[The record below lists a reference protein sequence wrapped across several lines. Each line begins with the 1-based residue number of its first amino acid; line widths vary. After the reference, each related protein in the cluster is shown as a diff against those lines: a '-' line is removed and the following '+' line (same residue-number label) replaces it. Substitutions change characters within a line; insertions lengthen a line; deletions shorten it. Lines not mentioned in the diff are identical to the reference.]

1 MKRTNAV
8 PKIRLLLLSLISIFC
23 FSYQVYAQQRVT
35 INSSQEKLTKVLN
48 EIQKQTSYS
57 FVYNNSLING
67 NNVVSVNVKDAS
79 VEAVLDKIFANTP
92 ITYKISG
99 KQVVLYP
106 KEFDSKGGSQA
117 LSGTVK
123 DSNGEPLIGVTVHNL
138 TQNLI
143 ATTDLDGKYS
153 VKMAPGDDI
162 QFSYVGMTSKT
173 VKAVPGMSSNVV
185 LESDA
190 TLLEEAV
197 VIGYGTAKKISSI
210 VGAATTVKSDVF
222 NKVPAASSGDALQGQ
237 VAGLQVYSSTGEPG
251 SDVSM
256 RLRGVNSINASNTP
270 LFILDGSPVDVAI
283 FTSMNPNDIE
293 TMTVL
298 KDASSAA
305 IYGSRAANGVVYITT
320 KKGKEET
327 PVVQLSASYGVS
339 NIADF
344 NIDLMSASEW
354 FSFRELT
361 EPSLKE
367 NAEFQDL
374 KNFRLKNNINFD
386 WKDWIL
392 RQNAPTW
399 KADLSISGRT
409 NKMDYYVS
417 LGTFDQQGIEHDS
430 YLTRYN
436 LRTNVNVK
444 VTDWL
449 KIGTNTTLSYQ
460 EQTSAGYSTS
470 MTNSR
475 NPINIASWFF
485 PWSTP
490 YEILTDAAGNFTGY
504 GEELDYMSEVGMWN
518 YYKLMEVQ
526 PRWNSTARVNANL
539 YQEITPVKG
548 LTIRAAQAI
557 DAKDYRYTGKVLPND
572 MGLATVTEET
582 FSRFYRLTSTNTIE
596 YKFDIAKDNHFV
608 ILGGHESIVTETK
621 GFGASSTGQ
630 TDDRMTNVD
639 QGIKF
644 DKPSYNFSETAQ
656 NSFFVRLS
664 YDYKD
669 KYYIDGTFRTDGSS
683 LFGDNNKYAN
693 FWSVGAMWNI
703 KAENFMKDVDW
714 VNNLQLK
721 ASYGTMGNSG
731 ISNYLSYGLT
741 DSGRQ
746 YAGTQ
751 GWYLSSLGNPNLT
764 WETLENL
771 NIGINATLFNKLTLN
786 VEFYNKMTKD
796 MLMYIPYS
804 FQTGFSG
811 GWGNVGNM
819 RNRGVDVEVK
829 YDFVNNKDWYV
840 TASFNMNYNKN
851 EITELF
857 GGRTEFVDGRSGIK
871 YQVGKPYG
879 EFFYPRFAGV
889 DPANGKS
896 MWYDKEGNITP
907 TLSQTN
913 AVFLGKQRFAPWS
926 GGLNINASWRGL
938 SLSASFA
945 GVFGKYIENYGRYF
959 IESSKWASESNLSRR
974 MLNIWTT
981 PGQITDVPRADDPMN
996 HSNSYWIE
1004 NASFVRLK
1012 NLQLAYQFPQQ
1023 LIQKSHVFKGLKV
1036 YASGRNLLTFT
1047 KYTGIDPVVDSEI
1060 SSAEYPNTKQYIIG
1074 VEFTF

>member
-8 PKIRLLLLSLISIFC
+8 PRIRLLILSLISIIC
-23 FSYQVYAQQRVT
+23 FSYQVSAQQRVT
-35 INSSQEKLTKVLN
+35 LNTQQEKLVRVLN
-48 EIQKQTSYS
+48 DIQKQTSYS
-57 FVYNNSLING
+57 FVYNNSLVNG
-67 NNVVSVNVKDAS
+67 NNAITIDVKDATI
-79 VEAVLDKIFANTP
+79 ETVLDKIFAKTP

-99 KQVVLYP
+99 NQVVLYP
-106 KEFDSKGGSQA
+106 KEFDGKEGQT
-117 LSGTVK
+117 LSGVVT
-123 DSNGEPLIGVTVHNL
+123 DNAGEPLIGVTVQNL
-138 TQNLI
+138 TQNI
-143 ATTDLDGKYS
+143 VAATDLDGKYS
-153 VKMAPGDDI
+153 IKIAPGDDI
-162 QFSYVGMTSKT
+162 QYSYIGMQSKE
-173 VKAVPGMSSNVV
+173 VKAVPGMNGNVK

-190 TLLEEAV
+190 TLLEDAV

-270 LFILDGSPVDVAI
+270 LFILDGSPVDAAI

-339 NIADF
+339 NIADYPVE
-344 NIDLMSASEW
+344 LMNSEEW
-354 FSFRELT
+354 FKFREIT
-361 EPSLKE
+361 EPALKE
-367 NAEFQDL
+367 NAQFQAL
-374 KNFRLKNNINFD
+374 KEFRLKNNINFD

-399 KADLSISGRT
+399 KADLSISGRSQRT
-409 NKMDYYVS
+409 DYYVS
-417 LGTFDQQGIEHDS
+417 LGAFDQQGIEHYS

-436 LRTNVNVK
+436 LRTNINVK

-449 KIGTNTTLSYQ
+449 KVGTNTTFSYQ
-460 EQTSAGYSTS
+460 EQRAAGYSTS
-470 MTNSR
+470 STGYY
-475 NPINIASWFF
+475 NPMNIALWCM
-485 PWSTP
+485 PYAVP

-504 GEELDYMSEVGMWN
+504 GEIPDYFSDLSMWN
-518 YYKLMEVQ
+518 YFHRMDAQ
-526 PRWNSTARVNANL
+526 PSWNNTARINSNL
-539 YQEITPVKG
+539 YQEITPIKG
-548 LTIRAAQAI
+548 LTIRTAQAL

-572 MGLATVTEET
+572 MNLATVTEET

-596 YKFDIAKDNHFV
+596 YKFDIAEKNHFV
-608 ILGGHESIVTETK
+608 VLGGHESIVTQSK
-621 GFGASSTGQ
+621 GFGASSKGQ

-639 QGIKF
+639 QGTEF
-644 DKPSYNFSETAQ
+644 NAPTYSFSETAQ

-664 YDYKD
+664 YDFND

-683 LFGDNNKYAN
+683 LFGENNKYAN
-693 FWSVGAMWNI
+693 FYSVGAMWNI
-703 KAENFMKDVDW
+703 KAENWMKDVKW
-714 VNNLQLK
+714 VNNFQFK

-731 ISNYLSYGLT
+731 IDNYLSYGLT
-741 DSGRQ
+741 ESGRQ
-746 YAGTQ
+746 YDGVP
-751 GWYLSSLGNPNLT
+751 GWYLSSLGNAGLT

-771 NIGINATLFNKLTLN
+771 NIGVNATLFNKLTLN
-786 VEFYNKMTKD
+786 VEFYNKMTKN

-819 RNRGVDVEVK
+819 LNRGFDFEVK
-829 YDFVNNKDWYV
+829 YDIVNTKDWYV
-840 TASFNMNYNKN
+840 SAAFNMNYNKN
-851 EITELF
+851 QITELF
-857 GGRTEFVDGRSGIK
+857 GGRTEFVDGRSGLK
-871 YQVGKPYG
+871 YEVGKPYG
-879 EFFYPRFAGV
+879 EFYYVKYAGV
-889 DPANGKS
+889 DPATGKQL
-896 MWYDKEGNITP
+896 WYDKEGNITD
-907 TLSQTN
+907 TYSESD
-913 AVFLGKQRFAPWS
+913 AVFLGKQRYAPWS
-926 GGLNINASWRGL
+926 GGLNINASWKGL
-938 SLSASFA
+938 SLNASFA
-945 GVFGKYIENYGRYF
+945 GVFGKYMENYGRYF
-959 IESSKWASESNLSRR
+959 VENPSFASESNMTKR
-974 MLNIWTT
+974 MMNIWTT
-981 PGQITDVPRADDPMN
+981 PGQITDIPKAGEPIKHDSR
-996 HSNSYWIE
+996 WID

-1023 LIQKSHVFKGLKV
+1023 MIQKSHVFKGLKV
-1036 YASGRNLLTFT
+1036 YVSGRNLMTFSN
-1047 KYTGIDPVVDSEI
+1047 YDGLDPEVDSATA
-1060 SSAEYPNTKQYIIG
+1060 SGNYPNSKQYIFG

>member
-1 MKRTNAV
+1 MKSVKLLITA
-8 PKIRLLLLSLISIFC
+8 LLLTLTAGL
-23 FSYQVYAQQRVT
+23 YAQNQQVT
-35 INSSQEKLTKVLN
+35 
-48 EIQKQTSYS
+48 
-57 FVYNNSLING
+57 
-67 NNVVSVNVKDAS
+67 
-79 VEAVLDKIFANTP
+79 
-92 ITYKISG
+92 
-99 KQVVLYP
+99 
-106 KEFDSKGGSQA
+106 
-117 LSGTVK
+117 GTVFDDQGATLPGAAVK
-123 DSNGEPLIGVTVHNL
+123 VVGTTTV
-138 TQNLI
+138 
-143 ATTDLDGKYS
+143 AVTDLDGNFTIK
-153 VKMAPGDDI
+153 APANGELEI
-162 QFSYVGMTSKT
+162 SFTGFKT
-173 VKAVPGMSSNVV
+173 AIVPINGKAVINVNLKLDAV
-185 LESDA
+185 LLD
-190 TLLEEAV
+190 EAIV
-197 VIGYGTAKKISSI
+197 VGYGTAKKISSI

-222 NKVPAASSGDALQGQ
+222 NKIPAASSGDALQGQ

-251 SDVSM
+251 SDVTM

-320 KKGKEET
+320 KKGKEES

-339 NIADF
+339 NVASY
-344 NIDLMSASEW
+344 NLDLMNAQEW
-354 FSFRELT
+354 FQYREMT
-361 EPSLKE
+361 EPALLE

-374 KNFRLKNNINFD
+374 KKFRLDNNINFN
-386 WKDWIL
+386 WRDWIL
-392 RQNAPTW
+392 RENAPTW

-417 LGTFDQQGIEHDS
+417 LGAFDQQGVEHFS
-430 YLTRYN
+430 YLQRYN

-449 KIGTNTTLSYQ
+449 KIGTNTTVSYQ
-460 EQTSAGYSTS
+460 HQSAAGYATLG
-470 MTNSR
+470 TNSR

-504 GEELDYMSEVGMWN
+504 GKELDYMSDVGLWN
-518 YYKLMEVQ
+518 YFKLMEAQ
-526 PRWNSTARVNANL
+526 PNGSNTARINSNL

-572 MGLATVTEET
+572 MGMATVTEEK

-596 YKFDIAKDNHFV
+596 YKFDIAENNHFTF
-608 ILGGHESIVTETK
+608 LGGHESIVSKSE

-644 DKPSYNFSETAQ
+644 DKPSYSFSETAQ
-656 NSFFVRLS
+656 NSFFIRFS

-669 KYYIDGTFRTDGSS
+669 KYYVDATFRTDGSS

-693 FWSVGAMWNI
+693 FYSVGLMWNI
-703 KAENFMKDVDW
+703 KGENWMKDVDW
-714 VNNLQLK
+714 VNNLQFK

-731 ISNYLSYGLT
+731 IDNYLSYGLT
-741 DSGRQ
+741 ESGRQ

-771 NIGINATLFNKLTLN
+771 NIGVNATLFNKLTFN

-819 RNRGVDVEVK
+819 RNRGVDFEVK

-840 TASFNMNYNKN
+840 NASFNMNYNKN

-857 GGRTEFVDGRSGIK
+857 GGRDEFVDGRSGIK

-896 MWYDKEGNITP
+896 MWYDTEGNIVSTQ
-907 TLSQTN
+907 SASN
-913 AVFLGKQRFAPWS
+913 SVFLGKQRFAPWS

-938 SLSASFA
+938 SLNATFS

-959 IESSKWASESNLSRR
+959 IESSKWASESNLSRK
-974 MLNIWTT
+974 MLNVWTT

-1012 NLQLAYQFPQQ
+1012 NLQLAYQFPQA
-1023 LIQKSHVFKGLKV
+1023 LIQKSHVFKGLKFYV
-1036 YASGRNLLTFT
+1036 SGRNLLTFT
-1047 KYTGIDPVVDSEI
+1047 KYTGIDPEVDG
-1060 SSAEYPNTKQYIIG
+1060 ALANANYPNSKQYIAG

>member
-1 MKRTNAV
+1 MKSVKLLITA
-8 PKIRLLLLSLISIFC
+8 LLLTITAGL
-23 FSYQVYAQQRVT
+23 YAQNLQVT
-35 INSSQEKLTKVLN
+35 
-48 EIQKQTSYS
+48 
-57 FVYNNSLING
+57 
-67 NNVVSVNVKDAS
+67 
-79 VEAVLDKIFANTP
+79 
-92 ITYKISG
+92 
-99 KQVVLYP
+99 
-106 KEFDSKGGSQA
+106 
-117 LSGTVK
+117 GTVFDDQGATLPGAAVK
-123 DSNGEPLIGVTVHNL
+123 VVGTTTV
-138 TQNLI
+138 
-143 ATTDLDGKYS
+143 AVTDLDGNFTIK
-153 VKMAPGDDI
+153 APANGELEVS
-162 QFSYVGMTSKT
+162 FTGFKT
-173 VKAVPGMSSNVV
+173 AVVPINGKAVVNVNLKIDAV
-185 LESDA
+185 LLD
-190 TLLEEAV
+190 EAIV
-197 VIGYGTAKKISSI
+197 VGYGTAKKISSV

-222 NKVPAASSGDALQGQ
+222 NKIPAASSGDALQGQ

-270 LFILDGSPVDVAI
+270 LFILDGSPVDIAI

-293 TMTVL
+293 SMTVL

-320 KKGKEET
+320 KKGKQET

-339 NIADF
+339 NVASY
-344 NIDLMSASEW
+344 NLDLMNAEEW
-354 FSFRELT
+354 FRYREMT
-361 EPSLKE
+361 EPALLE
-367 NAEFQDL
+367 NAEFQAN
-374 KNFRLKNNINFD
+374 KKFRLDNGINFN
-386 WKDWIL
+386 WRDWIL
-392 RQNAPTW
+392 RSNAPTW

-409 NKMDYYVS
+409 NKMDYYIS
-417 LGTFDQQGIEHDS
+417 LGAFDQQGVEHFS
-430 YLTRYN
+430 YLQRYN
-436 LRTNVNVK
+436 IRSNVNVK

-460 EQTSAGYSTS
+460 HQASAGYATLG
-470 MTNSR
+470 TNSR

-490 YEILTDAAGNFTGY
+490 YEILTDAQGNFTGY
-504 GEELDYMSEVGMWN
+504 GEEMDYMSDVGLWN
-518 YYKLMEVQ
+518 YFKLMEVQ
-526 PRWNSTARVNANL
+526 PNGSNTARINSNI

-582 FSRFYRLTSTNTIE
+582 TSRFYRLTSTNTIE
-596 YKFDIAKDNHFV
+596 YKFDIAEDNHFTF
-608 ILGGHESIVTETK
+608 LGGHESIVTKSK

-630 TDDRMTNVD
+630 SDDRMTNVD
-639 QGIKF
+639 QGTKF
-644 DKPSYNFSETAQ
+644 DKPSYSFSETAQ
-656 NSFFVRLS
+656 NSFFIRFS

-669 KYYIDGTFRTDGSS
+669 RYFIDGTFRTDGSS

-703 KAENFMKDVDW
+703 KGEEWMKDVDW
-714 VNNLQLK
+714 VNNFQLK

-731 ISNYLSYGLT
+731 IDNYLSYGLT
-741 DSGRQ
+741 NSGRQ
-746 YAGTQ
+746 YNGEA

-771 NIGINATLFNKLTLN
+771 NIGINATLFNKLTVN
-786 VEFYNKMTKD
+786 VEFYNKITKD

-819 RNRGVDVEVK
+819 RNRGVDFEIK

-840 TASFNMNYNKN
+840 NASFNMNYNKN

-857 GGRTEFVDGRSGIK
+857 GGRDEFVDGRSGIK
-871 YQVGKPYG
+871 YKVGRAYG

-896 MWYDKEGNITP
+896 MWYDTEGNIVSTQ
-907 TLSQTN
+907 SESN
-913 AVFLGKQRFAPWS
+913 SVFLGKNRFAPWS

-938 SLSASFA
+938 SLSASFS

-959 IESSKWASESNLSRR
+959 IESSKWAAESNLSRK
-974 MLNIWTT
+974 MLNVWTT

-996 HSNSYWIE
+996 HSNSYWVE

-1012 NLQLAYQFPQQ
+1012 NLQVAYQFPQQ
-1023 LIQKSHVFKGLKV
+1023 LIQKSHVFKGLKFYV
-1036 YASGRNLLTFT
+1036 SGRNLLTFT
-1047 KYTGIDPVVDSEI
+1047 KYTGIDPEVDG
-1060 SSAEYPNTKQYIIG
+1060 AMANANYPNSKQYIVG